1 MEHKF
6 CLIGNSHASQF
17 NNDKLC
23 VLYGY
28 GASICGL
35 YNDNSVLKLKE
46 KILEYQQTH
55 PEKYLVFFLGQSDIE
70 FIYYYKSIKNNCKM
84 DITDFTNEIVQKYIE
99 FVIKYINKPII
110 LGINPTVIKS
120 NEHIFNV
127 NFRDA
132 ISMNTNPSGSTD
144 LNVKY
149 DDVKHFYDDFEQ
161 RFINNLNFNKI
172 LHKECL
178 KHNVTYIDLNK
189 YILDE
194 KNNVKEE
201 YLLNFDD
208 HHLKP
213 NNNLYVYLIN
223 ELMGFI

>member
-1 MEHKF
+1 MENKF
-6 CLIGNSHASQF
+6 CLIGNSHTSQF
-17 NNDKLC
+17 NNHNLC

-35 YNDNSVLKLKE
+35 YNENSVLKLKE
-46 KILEYQQTH
+46 KIMEYQRIH
-55 PEKYLVFFLGQSDIE
+55 PDKYLVFFLGQSDIE
-70 FIYYYKSIKNNCKM
+70 FIYYYKSIKNNSKIN
-84 DITDFTNEIVQKYIE
+84 ITEFINEIVQKYIE

-127 NFRDA
+127 NFRDTV
-132 ISMNTNPSGSTD
+132 SLNTNPAGSNH
-144 LNVKY
+144 LNIKY
-149 DDVKHFYDDFEQ
+149 DDVKHFYDDFEK
-161 RFINNLNFNKI
+161 RFCNNLNFNKI
-172 LHKECL
+172 LREECQKHK
-178 KHNVTYIDLNK
+178 VPYFDLNK

-201 YLLNFDD
+201 YLQNRED

-223 ELMGFI
+223 ELMQFI